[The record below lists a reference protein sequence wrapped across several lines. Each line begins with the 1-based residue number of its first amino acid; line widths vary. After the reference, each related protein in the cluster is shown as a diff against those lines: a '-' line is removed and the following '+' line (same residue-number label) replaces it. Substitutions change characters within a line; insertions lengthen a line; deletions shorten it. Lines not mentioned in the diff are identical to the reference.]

1 MPAGIDTVSIPVSIS
16 ILYDC
21 MRDDSTHPMCTI
33 SSEQQDQ
40 DDAHTLVQSVESIDC
55 NQLAGVRERSLE
67 VETKK
72 LQGDMHEQWLGR
84 HVWLCGPRCDISLAA
99 LLFTLA
105 MFGSYQL
112 WAWFHPVPI
121 HCTLDRIRPQKFK
134 VDITEFFT
142 PRVSAALQLVLSL
155 RNSNMLQSMLLEQC
169 KLTAYED
176 ETGAKLGSTQ
186 QGPLVLSPLSTM
198 QLTVAL
204 NSLAG
209 SLPQPEQR
217 RLASASHTLD
227 PSTCR
232 LRNTRRD

>member
-1 MPAGIDTVSIPVSIS
+1 
-16 ILYDC
+16 
-21 MRDDSTHPMCTI
+21 MCTI

-40 DDAHTLVQSVESIDC
+40 VGTHRLVQSVESNDC
-55 NQLAGVRERSLE
+55 NQLTEIRERCVE
-67 VETKK
+67 VEMKK
-72 LQGDMHEQWLGR
+72 FQGDLYEQWLGR
-84 HVWLCGPRCDISLAA
+84 HAWLCGPRCDISLAA

-112 WAWFHPVPI
+112 WEWFHPVPI
-121 HCTLDRIRPQKFK
+121 RCTLDLIRPQKFK
-134 VDITEFFT
+134 VDVTEFFT

-176 ETGAKLGSTQ
+176 ETGVKLGSTQ

-227 PSTCR
+227 PSSCR
-232 LRNTRRD
+232 LRKTRRD